1 MKTLSKSP
9 AQNGEISDFVDSS
22 VFSHIKEYM
31 QAVTN
36 IWGVAEGENHKKRA
50 TALQEELHTHPIK
63 KGVTVRK
70 SYATRQELPVGPS
83 VRGTTQDQDSGYSL
97 PVDSCCCGI
106 FLPRNRRLWY
116 LVDIWG
122 APSLP
127 CTSESVV
134 LSSCVCFSSTF
145 SLFVPGIKTASS
157 RKCKPIAKDWIPTVA
172 ADNFSLCMP
181 LRPPEALSVR

>member
-1 MKTLSKSP
+1 M
-9 AQNGEISDFVDSS
+9 
-22 VFSHIKEYM
+22 FSHIKEYM

-70 SYATRQELPVGPS
+70 SYATRQELQRRIRIPATHFQWIPAAA
-83 VRGTTQDQDSGYSL
+83 GYSFHGIGG
-97 PVDSCCCGI
+97 CGI
-106 FLPRNRRLWY
+106 WWTSGEPPLCLAQASQLCCL
-116 LVDIWG
+116 LVC
-122 APSLP
+122 ASL
-127 CTSESVV
+127 
-134 LSSCVCFSSTF
+134 FSSTF